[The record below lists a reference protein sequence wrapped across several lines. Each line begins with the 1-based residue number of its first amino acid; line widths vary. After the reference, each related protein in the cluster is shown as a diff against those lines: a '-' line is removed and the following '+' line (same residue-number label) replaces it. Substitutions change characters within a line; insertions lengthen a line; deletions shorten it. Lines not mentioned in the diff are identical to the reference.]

1 MNYKTAVGA
10 QFGAAVE
17 TNPALDL
24 GEMGI
29 GCLYHVECIRP
40 DGTLRWAEEFHNI
53 VVGQGVNHILETYFN
68 GVTYTASHYVGLK
81 DTGAVVTADTMASH
95 GGWVELSAIYS
106 ELDRP
111 SFGATAVTSGVTDNV
126 GEVAAFS
133 IVSAD
138 TIFGAF
144 LTDINSK
151 GGATGNLFGA
161 GDFASSRAVL
171 MANRPRTEKPNPY
184 RRRHYYREG

>member
-1 MNYKTAVGA
+1 MNLGA
-10 QFGAAVE
+10 MTKALFGAMVE

-24 GEMGI
+24 GGMGI
-29 GCLYHVECIRP
+29 GCLYHVECIKP
-40 DGTLRWAEEFHNI
+40 DGTLRWLEEFPNI

-68 GVTYTASHYVGLK
+68 GVTYTASHFVGLK
-81 DTGAVVTADTMASH
+81 DTGAAVTADTMASH
-95 GGWVELSAIYS
+95 AGWAELSAIYS
-106 ELDRP
+106 EPDRP
-111 SFGATAVTSGVTDNV
+111 SFGATAVTSGSTDNV

-161 GDFASSRAVL
+161 GDFPASRAVL
-171 MANRPRTEKPNPY
+171 IGDTVNVTITVTQAAV
-184 RRRHYYREG
+184 